1 MAWVVTKTRRTL
13 QDRFLRS
20 SINCIDIH
28 NSHLVE
34 LDSETAAKH
43 KQIEVIHCL

>member
-1 MAWVVTKTRRTL
+1 MAGVVTRTRRTL
-13 QDRFLRS
+13 QDICLRS

-34 LDSETAAKH
+34 LDSATKWLKRYIFKVE
-43 KQIEVIHCL
+43 L

>member
-1 MAWVVTKTRRTL
+1 MAGVVTKTRRTL

-34 LDSETAAKH
+34 LDSTTKWLKRYIFKVE
-43 KQIEVIHCL
+43 I